1 MKMVKKVLMGLAVA
15 AVAFALTGCLQDD
28 TEKAIKGSG
37 SKYSIDYT
45 NEGTENY
52 RAYKSTGLSH
62 AGGLVKVTFDKECD
76 ADVSK
81 MGVIFGL
88 EERKVDKKKLRDFNI
103 IGIAKDGKYYVST
116 LTNIEDIQANNFGA
130 EVNAATGPS
139 EKEWVPITDGK
150 KVSMTAE
157 SADGNLFVYVWYQA
171 QLNGS
176 YKWALA
182 TMTDDQAKKFD
193 KNVGDIPEGAS
204 VLAQG
209 VITGAFDPVTEA
221 KKLPQRKISVYA
233 MIKPGKTLTGKWNIV
248 GKYLEAED
256 AE

>member
-45 NEGTENY
+45 NEGTQNY

-62 AGGLVKVTFDKECD
+62 AGALVKVTFDKDCD
-76 ADVSK
+76 AGVSK
-81 MGVIFGL
+81 MGVIFDL
-88 EERKVDKKKLRDFNI
+88 QERKVNKQKLRDFNI
-103 IGIAKDGKYYVST
+103 IGIAKDGKYYVSR
-116 LTNIEDIQANNFGA
+116 LTNIEDIQDENFGA
-130 EVNAATGPS
+130 VVNAATGPS
-139 EKEWVPITDGK
+139 EKELVSIDLGEKVTMSTD
-150 KVSMTAE
+150 S
-157 SADGNLFVYVWYQA
+157 DGNYFVYVWYKA
-171 QLNGS
+171 NLNGTYS
-176 YKWALA
+176 WALLN
-182 TMTDDQAKKFD
+182 MTDDQAKTFD
-193 KNVGDIPEGAS
+193 KNAGDIPAGAAT
-204 VLAQG
+204 LASG
-209 VITGAFDPVTEA
+209 TIANAFDAVTEA
-221 KKLPQRKISVYA
+221 SKLPQRKISVYA